1 MSLPRPKPDPARPS
15 SPGTARSCML
25 SVFIVVNMAVAGWIL
40 ASSVMPRA
48 APAAD
53 VAAATPPNACADAVE
68 RVQAYQAPGQGEP
81 LTDVIAA
88 NVAAEGLRRPVAIVG
103 WEPPRVWRGDCEV
116 GLQLSIGN
124 ELKTLRWAVRTDTG
138 RVEALNDLAKQMSG
152 W

>member
-1 MSLPRPKPDPARPS
+1 MSSPRPRPGPAEPS
-15 SPGTARSCML
+15 SPGTARRSML
-25 SVFIVVNMAVAGWIL
+25 TVFMVVNMAIAGWIL
-40 ASSVMPRA
+40 AGSVLSRA

-53 VAAATPPNACADAVE
+53 VAVATPPNPCTDAVE
-68 RVQAYQAPGQGEP
+68 RVQAYRAPGQREP
-81 LTDVIAA
+81 LTDVIAT
-88 NVAAEGLRRPVAIVG
+88 NVATEGLRRPVAVVG

-124 ELKTLRWAVRTDTG
+124 EPKTLWWAVRTNTG